1 MMTLEEKKR
10 YVEENL
16 HKLTKE
22 ELDFF
27 KFNFACVYTRNSI
40 SIEHGKK
47 ELPLRDIMSIVK
59 GIPVDCNED
68 LKRNVYN
75 HYCTYLDVV
84 EAANQNQAFTE
95 EFLKNVHTTLTKGI
109 NNIPGGLYR
118 NVDISIKGS
127 AHTPCSYLK
136 VYDRMAK
143 YFDAINTSKDSPIN
157 TAAYAHL
164 QLAKIHP
171 FLDGNGRLSRLIMN
185 FVLMKNGFLPISIS
199 VKRRNEY
206 FALLEEFKVNK
217 NSKPFEDFVLELEN
231 LEYDRLMALINV
243 KL

>member
-1 MMTLEEKKR
+1 MMTLEEKKK

-22 ELDFF
+22 ELNFF
-27 KFNFACVYTRNSI
+27 NFNFACVYTRNSI
-40 SIEHGKK
+40 SIEHGRK

-59 GIPVDCNED
+59 GIPVSCNED

-75 HYCTYLDVV
+75 HYCAYLDLKAIASNK
-84 EAANQNQAFTE
+84 EELTE
-95 EFLKNVHTTLTKGI
+95 ELLKNTHVTLTKGV

-127 AHTPCSYLK
+127 AHTPCSHIK

-143 YFDAINTSKDSPIN
+143 YFDAIKNSKEDPLKL
-157 TAAYAHL
+157 AAYAHL

-171 FLDGNGRLSRLIMN
+171 FLDGNGRLSRLVMN
-185 FVLMKNGFLPISIS
+185 FILMKNGYLPISIS
-199 VKRRNEY
+199 VKRRDEY

-217 NSKPFEDFVLELEN
+217 NPKPFEDFVLELEN

-243 KL
+243 KI